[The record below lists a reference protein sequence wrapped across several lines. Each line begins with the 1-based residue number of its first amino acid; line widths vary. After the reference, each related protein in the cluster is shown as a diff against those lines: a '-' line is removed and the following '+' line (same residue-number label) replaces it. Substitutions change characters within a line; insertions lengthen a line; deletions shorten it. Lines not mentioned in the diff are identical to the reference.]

1 MDRVNRRDVI
11 KLGAVGAAAG
21 LGARGARPAA
31 AAGTTNGVH
40 IHATLLFISD
50 RLGAPPGSATG
61 LDMRGVEFSFNINI
75 DVWGPDSDVSGIG
88 WGAQADPDDLTQP
101 MRVDPTMRIF
111 TQRGSVV
118 GDVLK
123 MKGRMLVSYIP
134 GDVGGL
140 TITEANLATGHIR
153 LYFSNDVTT
162 GFLEGTG
169 VVMRI

>member
-1 MDRVNRRDVI
+1 MMAIPTALREGDAMDRFNRRDVI

-88 WGAQADPDDLTQP
+88 WGARADPDDLTQP
-101 MRVDPTMRIF
+101 MRVDPQEGRAGRTG
-111 TQRGSVV
+111 QSARG
-118 GDVLK
+118 GPIEH
-123 MKGRMLVSYIP
+123 RQW
-134 GDVGGL
+134 
-140 TITEANLATGHIR
+140 
-153 LYFSNDVTT
+153 
-162 GFLEGTG
+162 
-169 VVMRI
+169 